1 MKNIRLIFREVLI
14 MKENLANKY
23 KAMQSDLQKRADSGK
38 LGKLTLS
45 DFECI
50 CHLGRELLKHHSVK
64 TYIKSVAEYFKAFG
78 FMVTMDFNNTHF
90 VIVEV

>member
-1 MKNIRLIFREVLI
+1 

-23 KAMQSDLQKRADSGK
+23 RAIQNDLETRANSGR

-50 CHLGRELLKHHSVK
+50 CHLGKELLKHHCVK
-64 TYIKSVAEYFKAFG
+64 TFVKSVADYFKAFG
-78 FMVTMDFNNTHF
+78 FMVTMDFDNVHYC
-90 VIVEV
+90 IVEV